1 MYLHKINMKLFL
13 LFTFG
18 TINFFSVY
26 AQQDSSGVYFTASDF
41 KNRHL
46 VYAINCKTQKHKI
59 KLKSFFSKPYIVVVH
74 NDSSYTL
81 QKSEVYGYK
90 DCDENV
96 YRFVD
101 QKVYEILNPFEPI
114 VIYRYFVYMLH
125 NPVNEYFFSN
135 GDTGIVEEL
144 TKANLRRAFPDNHK
158 FHELLDLSFKDEL
171 SLSSYDKR
179 KKVYKLMAVYAK
191 SME

>member
-1 MYLHKINMKLFL
+1 MKLFL

-26 AQQDSSGVYFTASDF
+26 AQQDSSGVYLTASDF

-101 QKVYEILNPFEPI
+101 QKVYTILNPQDPI
-114 VIYRYFVYMLH
+114 VLYRYFVYIPKDPI
-125 NPVNEYFFSN
+125 NDYFFSVGSD
-135 GDTGIVEEL
+135 GDVIEL
-144 TKANLRRAFPDNHK
+144 TKTNLKETFPDNQK

-179 KKVYKLMAVYAK
+179 KKVYKLMTVYVK

>member
-1 MYLHKINMKLFL
+1 MKLFL

-26 AQQDSSGVYFTASDF
+26 AQQDSSGVYLTASDF

-101 QKVYEILNPFEPI
+101 QKVYTILNPEDPI
-114 VIYRYFVYMLH
+114 VLYRYFVYIPKDPI
-125 NPVNEYFFSN
+125 NDYFFSVGSD
-135 GDTGIVEEL
+135 GDVIEL
-144 TKANLRRAFPDNHK
+144 TKTNLKETFPDNHR
-158 FHELLDLSFKDEL
+158 FHMLIDETYKDDLDLISYSKKSKAYRL
-171 SLSSYDKR
+171 LATYSASLK
-179 KKVYKLMAVYAK
+179 
-191 SME
+191 